1 MSLLDGG
8 IAGVM
13 ASAFGSIY
21 LPGTLYRRTLADD
34 GKGSLTPS
42 ETTQSVKVQVDSAT
56 EAMRAEPGYTGTDV
70 RLLILASGLSLVNT
84 DCEVA
89 VGNRRFAI
97 ASVAQDPAGAYF
109 ECRGVAV

>member
-8 IAGVM
+8 IAGIM
-13 ASAFGSIY
+13 NSAFGSIY
-21 LPGTLYRRTLADD
+21 LPATLYRRAIADD
-34 GKGSLTPS
+34 GKGTLTATETS
-42 ETTQSVKVQVDSAT
+42 ESVRCQVDAAT
-56 EAMRAEPGYTGTDV
+56 EAMRAEQGYTGTDV
-70 RLLILASGLSLVNT
+70 RLLILAKDVALITT

-109 ECRGVAV
+109 ECRGIAK